1 MTLLHMDGFDQFSN
15 INGSAATAT
24 TLNSAGYATSA
35 SGSDSLLVTPGRAA
49 GTYALRLRQDSPT
62 GQSAYL
68 RRTFESNADVVTI
81 GFAYMATERSPI
93 VRVTGLVDLLWPVG
107 CQLNGVDGTAIP
119 IRNIWYY
126 YELQIDKTAQ
136 KLRLY
141 INNKLDIEAPLPAE
155 AQNMTSYVIQWGSG
169 VTGTT
174 VTTQLIDD
182 LMILDSNEV
191 EPGGITQRV
200 GPVDITVRFPTSD
213 VTAQW
218 VGSKEGTLASLV
230 NKRPPEAGSYI
241 QSNASGAEATFL
253 SSVPLPTDSPIYAI
267 GVVVRALKTD
277 IDRRQIGLVFGDG
290 ANRIEKIRDD
300 LTTEN
305 KYLYANF
312 EQPAP
317 GQVWTKEIVESNSFG
332 VKVRP

>member
-1 MTLLHMDGFDQFSN
+1 MSLLHMDGFDQFSN

-24 TLNSAGYATSA
+24 TLQSAGYETTVN
-35 SGSDSLLVTPGRAA
+35 GTDSLLVMPGRVSN
-49 GTYALRLRQDSPT
+49 TYALRLRQDAPS

-68 RRTFESNADVVTI
+68 RRTFESDADVVTI

-93 VRVTGLVDLLWPVG
+93 VRVIDLIDLLWPVG

-126 YELQIDKTAQ
+126 YELQIDKPAQ

-155 AQNMTSYVIQWGSG
+155 AQNMTTYRVQWGTG
-169 VTGTT
+169 VTGS
-174 VTTQLIDD
+174 VSTTQMVDD
-182 LMILDSNEV
+182 LVLIDSNET
-191 EPGGITQRV
+191 EPGGISDRI

-213 VTAQW
+213 HTAEW

-230 NKRPPEAGSYI
+230 NKRPPQADSYI
-241 QSNASGAEATFL
+241 QSNVSGAEATFL
-253 SSVPLPTDSPIYAI
+253 SSAQLPTDSPIYAI

-290 ANRIEKIRDD
+290 ANRLEEIRSD

-305 KYLYANF
+305 KYLYGFF